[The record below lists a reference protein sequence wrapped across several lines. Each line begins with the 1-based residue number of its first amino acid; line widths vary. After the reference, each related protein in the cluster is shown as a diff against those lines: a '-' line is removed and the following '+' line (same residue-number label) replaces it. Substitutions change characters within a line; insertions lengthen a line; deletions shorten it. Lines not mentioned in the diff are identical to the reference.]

1 LISACSSE
9 SSCTPSAVRRGGT
22 VRPSQAAAGSSEPPP
37 EGVRP
42 LLEYKILTQRDKTFS
57 GAFDA
62 AALEE
67 MLNEHAADGWRLT
80 EGFTAASLWKTMRTE
95 IILILERPRP
105 ETT

>member
-1 LISACSSE
+1 MELHAQCYMS
-9 SSCTPSAVRRGGT
+9 RRYGEP
-22 VRPSQAAAGSSEPPP
+22 VPCCRRLLRAAARRSLT
-37 EGVRP
+37 

-62 AALEE
+62 DALER

-105 ETT
+105 ETG